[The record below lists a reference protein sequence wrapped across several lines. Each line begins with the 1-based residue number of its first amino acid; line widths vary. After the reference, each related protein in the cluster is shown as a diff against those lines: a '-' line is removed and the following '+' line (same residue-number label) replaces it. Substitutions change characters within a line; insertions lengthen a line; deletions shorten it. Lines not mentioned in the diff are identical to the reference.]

1 MLFQIRTSTVKTHKG
16 QVSFPGGHLEAGE
29 TPVEAALREA
39 REEVREREG
48 LLFLLVTWNGMRAYP
63 IHPSG
68 GPVLPIRSLACPMR
82 IHQSLN

>member
-39 REEVREREG
+39 REEVRESG
-48 LLFLLVTWNGMRAYP
+48 CCCLLVTWSGMRAYR

-68 GPVLPIRSLACPMR
+68 GPILPIRRRACPVR
-82 IHQSLN
+82 INQSLD